1 MIARQTRHVGI
12 VLLFCLCLG
21 LVGCGA
27 SARTTALRT
36 SLVSL
41 NVARDTARAASK
53 EREKQIV
60 DACNPPTCTKEEG
73 HARLDAWR
81 ELVDKAY
88 MAIDDGYD
96 AILAALV
103 LDDAKSASDAGAAVA
118 KALSLV
124 KDMKNPA
131 TSAKP
136 ATPATPDAKPD
147 AKPEPKLDKKE
158 TTP

>member
-1 MIARQTRHVGI
+1 MITRHTRHVGLV
-12 VLLFCLCLG
+12 VLLLG
-21 LVGCGA
+21 FVALAGCGA

-41 NVARDTARAASK
+41 NGARDTARAASK

-60 DACNPPTCTKEEG
+60 NDCNPPTCTKEEG

-88 MAIDDGYD
+88 TAIDDGYD

-103 LDDAKSASDAGAAVA
+103 LDDAKSAIDAGTAIA
-118 KALSLV
+118 KALALV

-131 TSAKP
+131 ATPKP
-136 ATPATPDAKPD
+136 AAPAVPPAAAT
-147 AKPEPKLDKKE
+147 DKKE